1 MLQHNAR
8 TTKTK
13 KGSTTC
19 AAFFVTL
26 LVILSGCN
34 GRSHRATVP
43 LDLGDSTLWREG
55 DIALRCGWGAE
66 SRAVTAK
73 GRSTYS
79 HVGLLHHDSIRGCW
93 QVIHAVPGED
103 EPEYLK
109 AEPIAVFYGTER
121 ARIGAWLRVNCSDS
135 LARLTTTYALQKVSD
150 SVLFDN
156 SYLLEDTTQLYCTEL
171 VWRSYLSV
179 GIDVSG
185 GNRHDVTRFFS
196 AEGECLLPS
205 DIEMSNTT
213 LYVNPLKTNP

>member
-1 MLQHNAR
+1 M
-8 TTKTK
+8 
-13 KGSTTC
+13 
-19 AAFFVTL
+19 
-26 LVILSGCN
+26 
-34 GRSHRATVP
+34 
-43 LDLGDSTLWREG
+43 
-55 DIALRCGWGAE
+55 
-66 SRAVTAK
+66 
-73 GRSTYS
+73 
-79 HVGLLHHDSIRGCW
+79 
-93 QVIHAVPGED
+93 IHAVPGED